1 MPAIAIITI
10 VWGRDYVDFYKDHVL
25 PYTRRVLPE
34 GFLIVCG
41 TTTDHVDELRS
52 VADVVFDCGFFSGG
66 DKHEFAFKLDRYV
79 MRTLYENGARRFVYQ
94 NPDAIV
100 SKEAFLRIKESQ
112 ASVMTLPGIRIW
124 KELFLLIYKYFD
136 DDLLDNA
143 LTVLHP
149 ITLLMSRGGGY
160 RRFRSGWPSI
170 VYDIS
175 QERVRCQALHR
186 HPLMFDIPEGYDWD
200 SCPSGT
206 VDDFFLESLGHP
218 RSAFD
223 NLSSSEQGYALEFS
237 ATSMAFSVESF
248 PSERVVNIDAA
259 IAEFAAS
266 ANCSDLHRW
275 FLETEYEWRPKV
287 RTD

>member
-41 TTTDHVDELRS
+41 TTTEHVDELRS
-52 VADVVFDCGFFSGG
+52 VADVVFDCGSYSGG
-66 DKHEFAFKLDRYV
+66 DKHKFASVLDRYV
-79 MRTLYENGARRFVYQ
+79 MSTIYENGARRFVYQ
-94 NPDAIV
+94 NPDAII
-100 SKEAFLRIKESQ
+100 SREAFLRIKDSK

-124 KELFLLIYKYFD
+124 KELFFLIYERFD
-136 DDLLDNA
+136 DELLENA

-149 ITLLMSRGGGY
+149 LTLALARKGGY
-160 RRFRSGWPSI
+160 RRFGRGWPSV

-175 QERVRCQALHR
+175 QERVRCQAPHR
-186 HPLMFDIPEGYDWD
+186 HPLMFDIPEDYDWD
-200 SCPSGT
+200 LYPSNT
-206 VDDFFLESLGHP
+206 IDDVFLDTLGHP

-223 NLSSSEQGYALEFS
+223 NLISSEQGYALEFS
-237 ATSMAFSVESF
+237 AISATNVLTLLI
-248 PSERVVNIDAA
+248 ERDVDIDLVL
-259 IAEFAAS
+259 AEFAES
-266 ANCSDLHRW
+266 GHCSDLHRW

-287 RTD
+287 RAS